1 MYKKFPLPIP
11 SDLTS
16 LQALLWEGIPESY
29 APFVFGAFAL
39 RLFEESSPDIPV
51 YVCESNEHLAQ
62 FSKGLR
68 FFYPKMNFME
78 FLAWDTTPYDRVS
91 PDPQLMTQRLMTLNT
106 LMQPA
111 HLPMALLT
119 TVRAIAQKVLPS
131 SELKGVTLQLKK
143 GTEISREKLS
153 TFCDLNGFKRV
164 DVVRE
169 RGEVAFRGGV
179 IDLFLPQEDMPL
191 RLDLF
196 GDEVESMRT
205 FDPLSQRTQESVEE
219 LTIMPA
225 SELFLTPAHIKMF
238 KTRYVQT
245 FGVKALNDPLL
256 ECLCAGESVRG
267 AENWLPF
274 FYEKLVPLWEWLPKA
289 IWVTGIKVKSA
300 FDHFMQE
307 VDDHYTA
314 RLQSSEIDTKMN
326 EESREHAYRPV
337 PWDAFYLP
345 YDSFYKILEK
355 GPHITFSP
363 FMSQQ
368 GISFD
373 CQVPVLTGTPAQRI
387 AHIGK
392 KTASEKQN
400 VFFTAPHRSA
410 LQELLPI
417 ITDKEQHSVQKVDTW
432 REACTLQ
439 TGQWGAF
446 LSPLEKGFQ
455 APSLHIYTYGD
466 IFGKAP
472 RHKGKRPSRNNL
484 GLEISSFV
492 EGDYLV
498 HRDHGVGQFLAL
510 IQITV
515 DGAPHECVQL
525 LYDKGDKLYVP
536 IENLDLLTKYSS
548 SLATVSLDRLGS
560 PAWQKRAALVKKRL
574 REIADELLATAAARS
589 LEEGIIIPTAR
600 ELLAEFTQT
609 FPHVETEDQL
619 ESMEA
624 VYNDLASHRPMDRL
638 ICGDVGFGK
647 TEVALRAAFLTA
659 MAGYQVVVLVPT
671 TILCRQHYQ
680 TFVERLKSF
689 GLKVAQLSRMV
700 SARQQKQTLEEI
712 KEGKINILIST
723 HGLFSPKTIFQ
734 NLGLIVI
741 DEEQHFGVVQKEYL
755 KKMQKQVNLLTMS
768 ATPIPRTL
776 QLAVSGVKDLS
787 LIATPPLDR
796 LAVKPFVIPYDTMLI
811 REAIL
816 REHHRGGQVYVVC
829 PRISDMPALAR
840 KLQALVPDISIGQ
853 AHGQLSMRQLDET
866 MQDFYE
872 GKFTI
877 LLATNIVESGLDV
890 PRANTLIVYNA
901 HLFGLSQL
909 YQLRGRIGRSK
920 HRGYAYFLL
929 PQHGQLQGQAGR
941 RLEVI
946 QTLDTLGAGFSL
958 ASHDM
963 DIRGAGNLLGQEQSG
978 HIKEV
983 GLELYQQMLQEAIE
997 MQQSKK
1003 EGKATEP
1010 TFTPLINTGVPLLI
1024 PETYVGELALRIG
1037 LYRRMSEFTSY
1048 EELEDFSQEM
1058 MDRFGPL
1065 PRAVQN
1071 LIRVME
1077 MKVLCKSLGIEK
1089 LERGV
1094 KGIVFSFHKDFF
1106 KPSDSFISYLQSL
1119 APHVKLLPDFRLLLT
1134 QAWPTAEDGLEGTYQ
1149 FLKELEKRINV

>member
-1 MYKKFPLPIP
+1 MYKKFTLPI
-11 SDLTS
+11 TS
-16 LQALLWEGIPESY
+16 NFTSARALLWEGIPDSY
-29 APFVFGAFAL
+29 APFVFGAFAE
-39 RLFEESSPDIPV
+39 RLFEEKSQDIPV
-51 YVCESNEHLAQ
+51 FVCESNEHMAQ

-68 FFYPKMNFME
+68 FFYPRVNFME
-78 FLAWDTTPYDRVS
+78 FPAWDTTPYDRMS
-91 PDPQLMTQRLMTLNT
+91 PDPQIMTQRLVTLNT
-106 LMQPA
+106 LMNPPNF
-111 HLPMALLT
+111 PMALLT
-119 TVRAIAQKVLPS
+119 TVRALAQKVLPS
-131 SELKGVTLQLKK
+131 SELKGATLHIKK
-143 GTEISREKLS
+143 GSEIIREELS
-153 TFCDLNGFKRV
+153 NFCVLNGFKRV

-169 RGEVAFRGGV
+169 RGELAFRGGV
-179 IDLFLPQEDMPL
+179 VDLFPPQETKPL
-191 RLDLF
+191 RFDLF
-196 GDEVESMRT
+196 GDEVESIRT
-205 FDPLSQRTQESVEE
+205 FDPLSQRTQDSVDE
-219 LTIMPA
+219 LMIMPA
-225 SELFLTPAHIKMF
+225 SELFLTPSRIQMF
-238 KTRYVQT
+238 KTRYVQA

-256 ECLCAGESVRG
+256 ERLCAGECVRG

-289 IWVTGIKVKSA
+289 IWVTGIQVKSA
-300 FDHFMQE
+300 YDHYMQE
-307 VDDHYTA
+307 VEDHYVA
-314 RLQSSEIDTKMN
+314 RLQSSDVDKKINSKNSDQC
-326 EESREHAYRPV
+326 YRPV
-337 PWDAFYLP
+337 PWEAFYLP
-345 YDSFYKILEK
+345 YDAFDKILQK
-355 GPHITFSP
+355 KPHISFSP
-363 FMSQQ
+363 FTGTSEL
-368 GISFD
+368 SFE
-373 CQVPVLTGTPAQRI
+373 CQAPLLAGTPAQRI
-387 AHIGK
+387 GHIE
-392 KTASEKQN
+392 KTVSQKQN
-400 VFFTAPHRSA
+400 IFFTAPHKGA
-410 LQELLPI
+410 LQEFSRI
-417 ITDKEQHSVQKVDTW
+417 FTDKEKENVQEVGSW
-432 REACTLQ
+432 QEACTIPNGRWA
-439 TGQWGAF
+439 TF
-446 LSPLEKGFQ
+446 ISPLEKGFLS
-455 APSLHIYTYGD
+455 PPFHLYTYAD

-472 RHKGKRPSRNNL
+472 RHKGTPRSRTNL
-484 GLEISSFV
+484 GLEVSSFAQ
-492 EGDYLV
+492 GDFLV
-498 HRDHGVGQFLAL
+498 HRDHGVGQFLSL
-510 IQITV
+510 MLITV

-548 SLATVSLDRLGS
+548 ALATVSLDRLGS
-560 PAWQKRAALVKKRL
+560 PAWQKRSALVKNRL

-589 LEEGIIIPTAR
+589 LEEGIVIPTAR
-600 ELLAEFTQT
+600 ELLTEFTQT

-624 VYNDLASHRPMDRL
+624 VYDDLASHQPMDRL

-680 TFVERLKSF
+680 TFVERFKGF
-689 GLKVAQLSRMV
+689 GLRVEQLSRMV
-700 SARQQKQTLEEI
+700 SPAQQKRTLEAI
-712 KEGKINILIST
+712 KRGEVNVLIST
-723 HGLFSPKTIFQ
+723 HALFSPKTVFQ
-734 NLGLIVI
+734 NLGLIII

-829 PRISDMPALAR
+829 PRVADMPALGR
-840 KLQALVPDISIGQ
+840 KLQALVPGISIGQ

-929 PQHGQLQGQAGR
+929 PQHGQLQGQAQR

-978 HIKEV
+978 HVKEV
-983 GLELYQQMLQEAIE
+983 GLELYQQMLQETIE
-997 MQQSKK
+997 MQQFKK
-1003 EGKATEP
+1003 EGRTAEP

-1024 PETYVGELALRIG
+1024 PESYVAELALRIG
-1037 LYRRMSEFTSY
+1037 LYRRMSDLTSY
-1048 EELEDFSQEM
+1048 EELEDFSQELT
-1058 MDRFGPL
+1058 DRFGPL
-1065 PRAVQN
+1065 PSAVQN

-1089 LERGV
+1089 VERGG
-1094 KGIVFSFHKDFF
+1094 KGIVFSFHKAFF

-1119 APHVKLLPDFRLLLT
+1119 APHVKLLPDFRLLWGRE
-1134 QAWPTAEDGLEGTYQ
+1134 WPTAEDGLEGTYQ
-1149 FLKELEKRINV
+1149 FLKELEKKINV

>member
-1 MYKKFPLPIP
+1 MYKKFTLPI
-11 SDLTS
+11 TS
-16 LQALLWEGIPESY
+16 SFTFARALLWEGIPDSY
-29 APFVFGAFAL
+29 APFVFGAFAE
-39 RLFEESSPDIPV
+39 RLFEEKSQDIPV
-51 YVCESNEHLAQ
+51 FVCESNEHMAQ

-68 FFYPKMNFME
+68 FFYPRVNFME
-78 FLAWDTTPYDRVS
+78 FPAWDTTPYDRIS
-91 PDPQLMTQRLMTLNT
+91 PDPQIMTQRLVTLNT
-106 LMQPA
+106 LMNPPNF
-111 HLPMALLT
+111 PMALLT
-119 TVRAIAQKVLPS
+119 TVRALAQKVLPS
-131 SELKGVTLQLKK
+131 SELKGATLHIKK
-143 GTEISREKLS
+143 GSEIIREELS
-153 TFCDLNGFKRV
+153 NFCVLNGFKRV

-169 RGEVAFRGGV
+169 RGELAFRGGV
-179 IDLFLPQEDMPL
+179 VDLFPPQETKPL
-191 RLDLF
+191 RFDLF
-196 GDEVESMRT
+196 GDEVESIRT
-205 FDPLSQRTQESVEE
+205 FDPLSQRTQDSVDE
-219 LTIMPA
+219 LMIMPA
-225 SELFLTPAHIKMF
+225 SELFLTPARIQMF
-238 KTRYVQT
+238 KTRYVQA

-256 ECLCAGESVRG
+256 ERLCAGECVRG

-289 IWVTGIKVKSA
+289 IWVTGIQVKSA
-300 FDHFMQE
+300 YDHYMQE
-307 VDDHYTA
+307 VEDHNAA
-314 RLQSSEIDTKMN
+314 RLQSSDVDKKINAKNSD
-326 EESREHAYRPV
+326 RCYRPV
-337 PWDAFYLP
+337 PWEDFYLP
-345 YDSFYKILEK
+345 YDAFDKILQK
-355 GPHITFSP
+355 KTHITFSP
-363 FMSQQ
+363 FTGTS
-368 GISFD
+368 GLSFE
-373 CQVPVLTGTPAQRI
+373 CQAPLLAGTPAQRL
-387 AHIGK
+387 AHID
-392 KTASEKQN
+392 KTVSQKQN
-400 VFFTAPHRSA
+400 IFFTAPHKGA
-410 LQELLPI
+410 LQEFSRLFK
-417 ITDKEQHSVQKVDTW
+417 DKEKENVQEVGSW
-432 REACTLQ
+432 QEACAIP
-439 TGQWGAF
+439 TGRWATF
-446 LSPLEKGFQ
+446 ISPLEKGFLS
-455 APSLHIYTYGD
+455 PPFHLYTYED

-472 RHKGKRPSRNNL
+472 RHKGTPRSRTNL
-484 GLEISSFV
+484 GLEVSSFAQ
-492 EGDYLV
+492 GDFLV
-498 HRDHGVGQFLAL
+498 HRDHGVGQFLSL
-510 IQITV
+510 EQITV

-548 SLATVSLDRLGS
+548 ALATVSLDRLGS
-560 PAWQKRAALVKKRL
+560 PAWQKRSALVKKRL

-589 LEEGIIIPTAR
+589 LEEGIVIPTAR
-600 ELLAEFTQT
+600 ELLTEFTQT

-624 VYNDLASHRPMDRL
+624 VYDDLASQQPMDRL

-680 TFVERLKSF
+680 TFVERFKGF
-689 GLKVAQLSRMV
+689 GLRVEQLSRMV
-700 SARQQKQTLEEI
+700 LPAQQKRTLEAI
-712 KEGKINILIST
+712 KRGDVNVLIST
-723 HGLFSPKTIFQ
+723 HALFSPKTVFQ
-734 NLGLIVI
+734 NLGLIII

-776 QLAVSGVKDLS
+776 QLAISGVKDLS

-829 PRISDMPALAR
+829 PRVADMPALGR
-840 KLQALVPDISIGQ
+840 KLQALVPGISIGQ

-929 PQHGQLQGQAGR
+929 PQHGQLQGQAQR

-978 HIKEV
+978 HVKEV
-983 GLELYQQMLQEAIE
+983 GLELYQQMLQETIE
-997 MQQSKK
+997 RQQFKK
-1003 EGKATEP
+1003 EGRAADP

-1024 PETYVGELALRIG
+1024 PESYVAELALRIG
-1037 LYRRMSEFTSY
+1037 LYRRMSDLTSY
-1048 EELEDFSQEM
+1048 EELEDFSQELT
-1058 MDRFGPL
+1058 DRFGPL
-1065 PRAVQN
+1065 PSAVQN

-1089 LERGV
+1089 VERGG
-1094 KGIVFSFHKDFF
+1094 KGIVFSFHKALF

-1119 APHVKLLPDFRLLLT
+1119 APHVKLLPDFRLLWG
-1134 QAWPTAEDGLEGTYQ
+1134 QEWSTAEEGLEGTYQ
-1149 FLKELEKRINV
+1149 FLQELEKKINV